1 MKEDNDSN
9 GIVIL
14 MMVAFMLAALYMGQ
28 AIVGMG

>member
-1 MKEDNDSN
+1 MEPDNDSN

-14 MMVAFMLAALYMGQ
+14 MMLVFMLMALYMGQ